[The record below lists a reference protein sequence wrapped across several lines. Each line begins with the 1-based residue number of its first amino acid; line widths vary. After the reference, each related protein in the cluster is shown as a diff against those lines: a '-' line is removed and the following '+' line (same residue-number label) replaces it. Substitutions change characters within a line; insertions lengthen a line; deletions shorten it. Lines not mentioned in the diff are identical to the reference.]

1 MGQDAKRRR
10 LDIIELTEQLIAIPS
25 ISGNETEILHFVA
38 SWMQSVNFDKV
49 ITEKRFTTG
58 LIRASK
64 QPAQRALILCGHVDT
79 VSPGDESAW
88 RQSPWQPYVMS
99 GRLYGLGATDM
110 KAGVALQMIATA
122 EYANK
127 RRDDLDVWCVAVAS
141 EEVDGAGSADFA
153 KYFSEKTQYEEVSC
167 AIAEPTDNRIEIGHR
182 GNKFVEFIFERTSSH
197 ASQESAYYDSSLPAV
212 VSFLNDLPE
221 IREQL
226 HAAYSHDILGAPSFT
241 PTRVEPAGSYSN
253 NKTAGISSVMVDIRT
268 TPPLDADF
276 EKWVDEIAARYDCT
290 WRHPATPVPSALCD
304 TNAKILKTMQRLL
317 PEAETAVSYGGTDQ
331 AFFQAIGADT
341 VIYGPGDFDQA
352 HTVNES
358 VSIARIRQTHGIYQ
372 QLIQSI

>member
-1 MGQDAKRRR
+1 
-10 LDIIELTEQLIAIPS
+10 
-25 ISGNETEILHFVA
+25 
-38 SWMQSVNFDKV
+38 
-49 ITEKRFTTG
+49 
-58 LIRASK
+58 
-64 QPAQRALILCGHVDT
+64 
-79 VSPGDESAW
+79 
-88 RQSPWQPYVMS
+88 
-99 GRLYGLGATDM
+99 M
-110 KAGVALQMIATA
+110 KAGVALQMIAAA

-212 VSFLNDLPE
+212 VSFLNNLPE

-241 PTRVEPAGSYSN
+241 PTRIEPAGSYSN
-253 NKTAGISSVMVDIRT
+253 NKTAGVSSVMVDIRT

-276 EKWVDEIAARYDCT
+276 ENWVDEIVARYDCT

-331 AFFQAIGADT
+331 AFFQAIGAET

-352 HTVNES
+352 HTVDES
-358 VSIARIRQTHGIYQ
+358 VSITRINETYDTYRR
-372 QLIQSI
+372 LIQSI

>member
-1 MGQDAKRRR
+1 MGRADRN
-10 LDIIELTEQLIAIPS
+10 LPDIIELTKQLIAIPS
-25 ISGNETEILHFVA
+25 VSGNESEILRFVA
-38 SWMQSVNFDKV
+38 SWMQSANFDEV
-49 ITEKRFTTG
+49 ITDERFTAG
-58 LIRASK
+58 LIRAK
-64 QPAQRALILCGHVDT
+64 GQTAKRALILCGHVDT

-88 RQSPWQPYVMS
+88 RQSPWQPYVTD

-110 KAGVALQMIATA
+110 KAGVALQMIAAA
-122 EYANK
+122 EYANE
-127 RRDDLDVWCVAVAS
+127 RRDDLDVWCVTVAS

-153 KYFSEKTQYEEVSC
+153 KYFSKNTQYEEVSC

-197 ASQESAYYDSSLPAV
+197 ASQESAYYDSSLPVV

-241 PTRVEPAGSYSN
+241 PTRIEPAGSYSN
-253 NKTAGISSVMVDIRT
+253 NKTAGVSSVMVDIRT

-276 EKWVDEIAARYDCT
+276 ENWVDEIAARYDCT

-331 AFFQAIGADT
+331 AFFQAIGAET

-352 HTVNES
+352 HTADES
-358 VSIARIRQTHGIYQ
+358 VSITRINETYDTYRR
-372 QLIQSI
+372 LIQSI

>member
-1 MGQDAKRRR
+1 MAHADRNK
-10 LDIIELTEQLIAIPS
+10 LDIIELAKQLIAIPS
-25 ISGNETEILHFVA
+25 VSGNEAEALNFVA
-38 SWMQSVNFDKV
+38 SWMRSANFDEV
-49 ITEKRFTTG
+49 ITDKRFTAG
-58 LIRASK
+58 LICAK
-64 QPAQRALILCGHVDT
+64 EQIAKRALILCGHVDT

-88 RQSPWQPYVMS
+88 RQSPWQPYVTD

-110 KAGVALQMIATA
+110 KAGVALQMIAAA
-122 EYANK
+122 EYANE
-127 RRDDLDVWCVAVAS
+127 RRDDLDVWCVTVAS

-241 PTRVEPAGSYSN
+241 PTRVEPAGSYSS
-253 NKTAGISSVMVDIRT
+253 NKTAGVSSVMVDIRT

-276 EKWVDEIAARYDCT
+276 ENWVDEIAARYDCT

-317 PEAETAVSYGGTDQ
+317 PEAEAAVSYGGTDQ
-331 AFFQAIGADT
+331 AFFQAIGAET
-341 VIYGPGDFDQA
+341 IIYGPGDFDQA
-352 HTVNES
+352 HTVDES
-358 VSIARIRQTHGIYQ
+358 VSITRINQTYHIYR

>member
-1 MGQDAKRRR
+1 MGRADRN
-10 LDIIELTEQLIAIPS
+10 LPDIIELTKQLIAIPS
-25 ISGNETEILHFVA
+25 VSGNESEILRFVA
-38 SWMQSVNFDKV
+38 SWMQSANFDEV
-49 ITEKRFTTG
+49 ITDERFTAG
-58 LIRASK
+58 LIRAKK
-64 QPAQRALILCGHVDT
+64 QIAKHALILCGHVDT

-88 RQSPWQPYVMS
+88 RQSPWQPHVTD

-110 KAGVALQMIATA
+110 KAGVALQMIAAA

-197 ASQESAYYDSSLPAV
+197 ASQESAYYDSSLPVV

-226 HAAYSHDILGAPSFT
+226 HAAYSHDILGTPSFT
-241 PTRVEPAGSYSN
+241 PTRIEPAGSYSN
-253 NKTAGISSVMVDIRT
+253 NKTAGGSSVMVDVRT

-276 EKWVDEIAARYDCT
+276 ENWVDEIAARYDCT

-331 AFFQAIGADT
+331 AFFQAIGAET

-352 HTVNES
+352 HTVDES
-358 VSIARIRQTHGIYQ
+358 VSITRINETYDTYRR
-372 QLIQSI
+372 LIQSI

>member
-1 MGQDAKRRR
+1 MAHSDRNK
-10 LDIIELTEQLIAIPS
+10 LDIIELAKQLIAIPS
-25 ISGNETEILHFVA
+25 VSGNEAEALDFVA
-38 SWMQSVNFDKV
+38 SWMRSANFDEV
-49 ITEKRFTTG
+49 ITDERFTAG
-58 LIRASK
+58 LIRAK
-64 QPAQRALILCGHVDT
+64 GQTAKRALILCGHVDT

-88 RQSPWQPYVMS
+88 RQSPWQPYVMN

-110 KAGVALQMIATA
+110 KAGVALQMIAAA
-122 EYANK
+122 EYANE
-127 RRDDLDVWCVAVAS
+127 RRDDLDVWCVTVAS

-153 KYFSEKTQYEEVSC
+153 KYFSEKTQYKEVSC

-212 VSFLNDLPE
+212 VSFLNNLPE

-226 HAAYSHDILGAPSFT
+226 HATYSHDILGAPSFT
-241 PTRVEPAGSYSN
+241 PTRIEPAGSYSN
-253 NKTAGISSVMVDIRT
+253 NKTAGASSVIVDIRT

-276 EKWVDEIAARYDCT
+276 ENWVGEIVARYDCT

-304 TNAKILKTMQRLL
+304 TNAKILKTMQHLL
-317 PEAETAVSYGGTDQ
+317 PESETAVSYGGTDQ
-331 AFFQAIGADT
+331 AFFQAIGAET

-352 HTVNES
+352 HTVDES
-358 VSIARIRQTHGIYQ
+358 VLITRINETYDTYRR
-372 QLIQSI
+372 LIQSI